1 MRFILQI
8 LADITD
14 LSRVNFAAFD
24 EEILNNDVHK
34 FVNKTSIL
42 VKLVTD

>member
-8 LADITD
+8 LDS
-14 LSRVNFAAFD
+14 SRVNFGAFD